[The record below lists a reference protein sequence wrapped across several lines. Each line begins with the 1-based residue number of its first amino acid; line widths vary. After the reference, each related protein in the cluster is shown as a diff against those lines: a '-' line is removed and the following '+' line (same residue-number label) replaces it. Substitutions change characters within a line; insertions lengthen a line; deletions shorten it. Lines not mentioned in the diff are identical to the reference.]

1 MIEENSQIEYIL
13 EIDLECP
20 DELHEL
26 HNNYPL
32 APEKLEISHN
42 MLSTYFSFIANK
54 YGIKNGGINKLVLN
68 LDIKSK
74 YVLRYRNL
82 QFYLLLGM
90 KLVSVHRVLKFK
102 QYDWLIKY
110 IDFYQAKEKILPIV
124 LKKTF
129 LN

>member
-1 MIEENSQIEYIL
+1 
-13 EIDLECP
+13 
-20 DELHEL
+20 
-26 HNNYPL
+26 
-32 APEKLEISHN
+32 

-54 YGIKNGGINKLVLN
+54 YGIKNGGINKLVPN

-102 QYDWLIKY
+102 QYDWLKKY